1 MTPGPG
7 PVGKVEGPE
16 TKVPDMPSSL
26 PQQRVI
32 TTQTRLSLTSISKRF
47 GGVQAIR
54 MAEFHLL
61 PGEVHALVGENG
73 AGKSTL
79 IKIISGAETAD
90 TGEITIDGKSAD
102 IRNASGAIDLG
113 VATVYQ
119 EAQLFPQL
127 TVAENIFLGR
137 ELTKG
142 KRIDWVSQDK
152 LAREALATVG
162 LKDDCM
168 HRKVEE
174 LLTGQQQQVSIA
186 KALVG
191 EAKVLI
197 LDEPSAILTDNEIS
211 NLFTAIRNLTA
222 KGVAVIYISHR
233 LDELAKV
240 ADVVTIMRDG
250 ITLGTFP
257 VKNLTIAQIA
267 ETMVGGQLEQLVTE
281 RSFVRDDI
289 VLAASGLQS
298 ARFHDVDLAI
308 HAGETVVLYGLVGS
322 GMAEIAAALYG
333 KQPITRGSLQ
343 LKGAPYNPTSP
354 KVAKRRGVSMLPANR
369 KTEAMF
375 SFQSIAFNISV
386 GALTLIKKLGILF
399 DRKKEHIVADELIEK
414 LFIKTPDQAHT
425 ISTLSGGNAQKVILA
440 RQLVTRPDVLILAEP
455 TQGVDIGAKE
465 EIHRIIAGLC
475 QEGTAVLIATSDLGE
490 ALRVADR
497 LIVVRN
503 GTCFAEF
510 GPDATQSQVLA
521 AASGELTES
530 DRLELGE
537 AQ

>member
-1 MTPGPG
+1 
-7 PVGKVEGPE
+7 
-16 TKVPDMPSSL
+16 MPSNL
-26 PQQRVI
+26 FEQRAI
-32 TTQTRLSLTSISKRF
+32 TTQTRLSLTGISKRF

-90 TGEITIDGKSAD
+90 TGEITIDGEAAD
-102 IRNASGAIDLG
+102 IRNAADALNLG

-119 EAQLFPQL
+119 EAQLFAQL

-142 KRIDWVSQDK
+142 QRIDWVSQDK
-152 LAREALATVG
+152 LVREALATVG

-174 LLTGQQQQVSIA
+174 LPTGQQQQVSIA

-191 EAKVLI
+191 EARVLI
-197 LDEPSAILTDNEIS
+197 LDEPSAILTDTEID
-211 NLFTAIRNLTA
+211 NLFAAIRNLTA
-222 KGVAVIYISHR
+222 KGVSVIYISHR

-250 ITLGTFP
+250 VTLGTFP

-267 ETMVGGQLEQLVTE
+267 ERMVGGRLEQLVSTH
-281 RSFVRDDI
+281 SFVTDDI
-289 VLAASGLQS
+289 VLAASGLHS
-298 ARFHDVDLAI
+298 GKFHDVDLEI
-308 HAGETVVLYGLVGS
+308 HGGEIVVLYGLVGS
-322 GMAEIAAALYG
+322 GMAEIASAMYG
-333 KQPITRGSLQ
+333 KQPITRGSLH
-343 LKGAPYNPTSP
+343 LKGEPYNPTSP
-354 KVAKRRGVSMLPANR
+354 TVAKDRGVSMLPANR
-369 KTEAMF
+369 KLEGMF

-386 GALTLIKKLGILF
+386 GALNLMKKWGAVF
-399 DRKKEHIVADELIEK
+399 DKRKEGLAADELIRK
-414 LFIKTPDQAHT
+414 LSIKTPDQTRA
-425 ISTLSGGNAQKVILA
+425 ISTLSGGNAQKVVLA
-440 RQLVTRPDVLILAEP
+440 RQLVKRPDVLVLAEP
-455 TQGVDIGAKE
+455 THGVDIGAKE
-465 EIHRIIAGLC
+465 EIHRIIADLC
-475 QEGTAVLIATSDLGE
+475 KEGTAVLIATSDLGE

-510 GPDATQSQVLA
+510 GPEATQTQVLA
-521 AASGELTES
+521 AASGELTEA

-537 AQ
+537 VQ